1 MDPARVLVAAQDV
14 PLQAVFRDWLS
25 LDGYEVTLTGSDRA
39 AIEGVKEHGPYD
51 LLILDVDESRS
62 PAYARV
68 EQLRSMGVTT
78 PVILLSLRM
87 EPSDSERSRLGVGG
101 VLKRP
106 LPLPELS
113 AAVRRVLASG
123 GAMRA
128 RA

>member
-1 MDPARVLVAAQDV
+1 VLVAAQDV

-51 LLILDVDESRS
+51 LLVLDVDESRS
-62 PAYARV
+62 PSYALV

-78 PVILLSLRM
+78 PVILVSLRL
-87 EPSDSERSRLGVGG
+87 ELSEAERSRLGVGG
-101 VLKRP
+101 VLRRP

-113 AAVRRVLASG
+113 AAVRRVLGRG
-123 GAMRA
+123 GPMRSTA
-128 RA
+128 